1 MKLSMLASLLLA
13 STVAATAAQAV
24 TFTTALGAP
33 DPGPGYNESIIV
45 DFEAPVAGVAYSGS
59 YTIGTGLVPGFRAP
73 PAGNT
78 TNYFAV
84 PGVNGDAPNLALID
98 FTNYIA
104 ANRAFRTLSFYW
116 GSVDSY
122 NTLEVI
128 GKNNTILRSIVG
140 NEINNPAN
148 GNQTDPFSN
157 QRVFLRFADGEEFT
171 GLRIRSGQRAF
182 ELDDIAGSAVPEPGT
197 WIMLLAGFAMVGHAV
212 RSRRRLASVS
222 A

>member
-1 MKLSMLASLLLA
+1 MKIATLASLLLA
-13 STVAATAAQAV
+13 STLASTAAQAV
-24 TFTTALGAP
+24 TFTTALGSP
-33 DPGPGYNESIIV
+33 DPGPAYNESIIV

-73 PAGNT
+73 PAGDG

-84 PGVNGDAPNLALID
+84 PGVGGDSPNQALID
-98 FTNYIA
+98 FTDYIA

-116 GSVDSY
+116 GSVDDY

-140 NEINNPAN
+140 NEVNNPAN
-148 GNQTDPFSN
+148 GNQSDPFSN
-157 QRVFLRFADGEEFT
+157 ERIFLRFADGEEVT
-171 GLRIRSGQRAF
+171 GLRIRSGSRAF
-182 ELDDIAGSAVPEPGT
+182 ELDDIAGSAVPEPST
-197 WIMLLAGFAMVGHAV
+197 WLMLLAGFTMVGHAV
-212 RSRRRLASVS
+212 RRRRQLTNVS